1 MSEPIVA
8 SDGLVAFGIPVPTPE
23 PIIIPCE
30 LAVSDMTIPLGM
42 AVSNEVLDCETE
54 SIVIIHG

>member
-1 MSEPIVA
+1 MAENENPIVA
-8 SDGLVAFGIPVPTPE
+8 SDGLVALAVPVPIPTPS

-30 LAVSDMTIPLGM
+30 LALSDMVID
-42 AVSNEVLDCETE
+42 VETE